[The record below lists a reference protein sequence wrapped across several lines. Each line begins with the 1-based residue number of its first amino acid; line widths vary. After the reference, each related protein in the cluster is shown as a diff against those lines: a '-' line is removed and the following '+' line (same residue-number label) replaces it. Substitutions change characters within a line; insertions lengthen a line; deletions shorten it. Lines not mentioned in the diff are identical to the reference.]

1 LLVDNL
7 VGLKSIGKA
16 GKAVTKQISKT
27 LSAIGESPDQRGLSK
42 INRAQ
47 NPKYKL
53 RDNARNLEVKSDATS
68 RLGEEYG
75 T

>member
-1 LLVDNL
+1 L

-27 LSAIGESPDQRGLSK
+27 LSAIGESPDQRGLQK

-47 NPKYKL
+47 NPQYT
-53 RDNARNLEVKSDATS
+53 ARKDKKIWEVKAEGVIGPGGPS
-68 RLGEEYG
+68 GEFN
-75 T
+75 